1 MTRVLRLEHYK
12 PKQIYQFL
20 VGVFPNSVLSFSTI
34 TRCGNEFQHGQQ
46 PLEKAGRSGSL
57 LQASIHLSLAL

>member
-20 VGVFPNSVLSFSTI
+20 VVVFANSVPSFSTV
-34 TRCGNEFQHGQQ
+34 TRWGNEFQRGKQ
-46 PLEKAGRSGSL
+46 PLEEENRSGSL

>member
-12 PKQIYQFL
+12 PKQIYKFL
-20 VGVFPNSVLSFSTI
+20 VGVFANNVPSFSTI
-34 TRCGNEFQHGQQ
+34 TRWGNEFQRGQQ
-46 PLEKAGRSGSL
+46 PLEKKGRSGSL